1 MKKIFFSLLVVLILL
16 PSCAVGVQG
25 HIVRDAVALCEED
38 GGLNSATFD
47 PVGFNKITVNCF
59 NGKFYEKTYD

>member
-16 PSCAVGVQG
+16 PSCALDVQG
-25 HIVRDAVALCEED
+25 HIVRDAVALCEEN
-38 GGLNSATFD
+38 GGLAIANFD
-47 PVGFNKITVNCF
+47 PVGFDKLTVTCF